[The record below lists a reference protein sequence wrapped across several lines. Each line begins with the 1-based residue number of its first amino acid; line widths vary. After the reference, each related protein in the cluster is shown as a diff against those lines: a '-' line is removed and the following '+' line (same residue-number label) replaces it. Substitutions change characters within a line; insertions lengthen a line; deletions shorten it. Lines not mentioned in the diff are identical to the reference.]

1 MSRLSTQERSHTM
14 NNAPVIIRYITT
26 GLIWIGVLLL
36 GMFAI
41 SVSEANADSAAIPI
55 AITAFITAA
64 IATGFLLN
72 DEIKDGSE
80 KKTAQADAKRK
91 NDQAGFNPIDLL
103 TEDDLDDLRAEV
115 KEQLRQRILS
125 GADGELSSLDE
136 LINQPPRAKRK

>member
-1 MSRLSTQERSHTM
+1 M

-80 KKTAQADAKRK
+80 KKIAEADAKRK

-136 LINQPPRAKRK
+136 LINNAPRAKRK

>member
-1 MSRLSTQERSHTM
+1 MSRLSTQERTRTM

-80 KKTAQADAKRK
+80 KKIAEADAKRK

-136 LINQPPRAKRK
+136 LINNAPRAKRK

>member
-1 MSRLSTQERSHTM
+1 MSRLSTQERTRTM

-80 KKTAQADAKRK
+80 KKTAEADAKRK

-136 LINQPPRAKRK
+136 LINNAPRAKRK

>member
-1 MSRLSTQERSHTM
+1 M

-26 GLIWIGVLLL
+26 GLIWVGVLIL
-36 GMFAI
+36 GIFAI
-41 SVSEANADSAAIPI
+41 IVSDSNTDSAAIPI

-80 KKTAQADAKRK
+80 KKTTTADSKRK
-91 NDQAGFNPIDLL
+91 NDQSGFNPIDLL

-136 LINQPPRAKRK
+136 LINNAPRAKRK

>member
-1 MSRLSTQERSHTM
+1 MSRLSTQERTRTM